1 MNATSETAMGV
12 PRVQLERFSRL
23 ISHRGWK
30 DHALV
35 VGLLVALM
43 IANGIAEP
51 ELVDVYQA
59 GLLLQTALPLV
70 LIGFAQT
77 LAILLRGFDL
87 SVGATMAVTD
97 VLAATWLGGFDA
109 GVSWHLVV
117 ILAIALAIGAING
130 LLIAVAKLPAFIA
143 TLATWSIFNGV
154 AIGLLSRDGGE
165 VPTWM
170 TKLVT
175 GEFLGLPNSYFIVL
189 AALIVW
195 WHLRRGR
202 LGRNIYA
209 VGSDPERAAL
219 NGVSVRGV
227 TIATFALCGLAAG
240 VGGLLLAGQTS
251 TGQPTAGDPFILQSV
266 VAVVIGGTSLAG
278 GRGGV
283 GLTLIGVLI
292 LTLIGSLI
300 QSLGLEAWVNVL
312 FSSGLLLAI
321 VLIRAVPTL
330 IREART

>member
-1 MNATSETAMGV
+1 VNATTDTLGV
-12 PRVQLERFSRL
+12 PRAQAERFSL
-23 ISHRGWK
+23 LLAHRGWK

-35 VGLLVALM
+35 VALLVALA

-51 ELVDVYQA
+51 GLVDVYQA

-97 VLAATWLGGFDA
+97 VLAATWMGGFGGGD
-109 GVSWHLVV
+109 SWHL
-117 ILAIALAIGAING
+117 ILIVAIALAIGAING
-130 LLIAVAKLPAFIA
+130 LLICFVRLPPFIA

-170 TKLVT
+170 TEIVT
-175 GEFLGLPNSYFIVL
+175 GEFLGLPNSYFVVL
-189 AALIVW
+189 AALAVW
-195 WHLRRGR
+195 WHIRRGR

-209 VGSDPERAAL
+209 VGSDPERARL
-219 NGVSVRGV
+219 NGINVKAV
-227 TIATFALCGLAAG
+227 TIATYALCGLAAG

-251 TGQPTAGDPFILQSV
+251 TGQPTAGDPFILLSV

-283 GLTLIGVLI
+283 GLTLLGVLI
-292 LTLIGSLI
+292 LTLVGSLI
-300 QSLGLEAWVNVL
+300 QSLGLEAWVSVL
-312 FSSGLLLAI
+312 FSSVLLLLV
-321 VLIRAVPTL
+321 VLLRALPTL

>member
-1 MNATSETAMGV
+1 VSATTDTLGV
-12 PRVQLERFSRL
+12 PRAQAERFSRL
-23 ISHRGWK
+23 LAHRGWK

-35 VGLLVALM
+35 VALLVALA

-51 ELVDVYQA
+51 GLVDVYQA

-70 LIGFAQT
+70 MIGFAQT

-97 VLAATWLGGFDA
+97 VLAATWMGGFGGGD
-109 GVSWHLVV
+109 SWHL
-117 ILAIALAIGAING
+117 ILIVAIALAIGAING
-130 LLIAVAKLPAFIA
+130 LLICFVRLPPFIA

-170 TKLVT
+170 TEIVT
-175 GEFLGLPNSYFIVL
+175 GEFLGLPNSYFVVL
-189 AALIVW
+189 AALVVW
-195 WHLRRGR
+195 WHIRRGR
-202 LGRNIYA
+202 LGRNMYA
-209 VGSDPERAAL
+209 VGSDPERARL
-219 NGVSVRGV
+219 NGINVKAV
-227 TIATFALCGLAAG
+227 TITTYALCGLAAG

-251 TGQPTAGDPFILQSV
+251 TGQPTAGDPFILLSV

-283 GLTLIGVLI
+283 GLTLLGVLI
-292 LTLIGSLI
+292 LTLVGSLI
-300 QSLGLEAWVNVL
+300 QSLGLEAWVSVL
-312 FSSGLLLAI
+312 FSSVLLLLV
-321 VLIRAVPTL
+321 VLLRALPTL

>member
-1 MNATSETAMGV
+1 MNATAQALGMSRPQAD
-12 PRVQLERFSRL
+12 RVRRL
-23 ISHRGWK
+23 LSHRGWK

-35 VGLLVALM
+35 VALLVALA
-43 IANGIAEP
+43 IANAIAEP
-51 ELVDVYQA
+51 GLVDVVQA

-97 VLAATWLGGFDA
+97 VLAATWMGGFT
-109 GVSWHLVV
+109 GGESWHLVLIV
-117 ILAIALAIGAING
+117 VIALAIGAING
-130 LLIAVAKLPAFIA
+130 ILIAFLRLPAFIA

-170 TKLVT
+170 TEVVT
-175 GEFLGLPNSYFIVL
+175 GELIGIPNSYLVVA
-189 AALIVW
+189 AALLVW
-195 WHLRRGR
+195 WHIRRGR
-202 LGRNIYA
+202 LGRDIYA
-209 VGSDPERAAL
+209 VGSDPERARL
-219 NGVSVRGV
+219 NGISVRGV
-227 TIATFALCGLAAG
+227 TVATYALCGLAAG
-240 VGGLLLAGQTS
+240 IGGLLLAGQTS
-251 TGQPTAGDPFILQSV
+251 TGQPTAGDPFILLSV

-283 GLTLIGVLI
+283 GLTVIGVLI
-292 LTLIGSLI
+292 LTLVGSLI
-300 QSLGLEAWVNVL
+300 QSLGLEAWVSVL
-312 FSSGLLLAI
+312 FSSALLLLV
-321 VLIRAVPTL
+321 VLLRALPTL